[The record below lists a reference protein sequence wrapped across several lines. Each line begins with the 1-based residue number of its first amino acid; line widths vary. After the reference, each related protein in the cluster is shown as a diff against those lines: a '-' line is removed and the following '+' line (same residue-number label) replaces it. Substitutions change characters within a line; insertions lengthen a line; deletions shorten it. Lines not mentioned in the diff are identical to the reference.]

1 MTERTAMTERGE
13 VLRHL
18 RQKLAFARR
27 MGGTPDAE
35 ELGADRVRM
44 LEVLIEEIEAG
55 LHVDAGLAGA

>member
-1 MTERTAMTERGE
+1 MTGRTAITERGD
-13 VLRHL
+13 VLRLL

-27 MGGTPDAE
+27 MRGTPDAE

-44 LEVLIEEIEAG
+44 LEVLIEEIEGA